1 MFDFEYSNAV
11 RLVFGKNVENRVG
24 AEVARYGK
32 RALIVVGGE
41 FIYETGL
48 FQRIAASL
56 DEHGVSYVD
65 YDRVNPNP
73 RMSDIYDGIRLG
85 LEEEIDFVLAIGG
98 GSAIDSAKLIAAGI
112 KAEKPL
118 WHYFENF
125 TDFITD
131 ALPVGV
137 VLTLP
142 ASGSEVSHVAVAT
155 QDETGLKRSLF
166 SSLLTPRFAC
176 MNPELGMTLSLEQ
189 LSCGA
194 FDAFSHLFEMYFTHA
209 ESSILTDQLLIS
221 GMRAIV
227 TISERLAKG
236 ERSYD
241 LLAELFLAANLANNG
256 LLSVGRGPG
265 DWGSHNIGHE
275 LSAAYGLPHGMSLA
289 IIIPAWIKQ
298 VKNRA
303 PLVFAS
309 LLGQLFLQEDLPEDP
324 DESALEDMIAR
335 GISALEK
342 YIKNLDLPTRLSEV
356 GVSQKDIP
364 ALAASALQGRQEIG
378 MCYKLIE
385 EDVEAILRFAH

>member
-24 AEVARYGK
+24 TEVARYGK
-32 RALIVVGGE
+32 CALVVVGGD

-48 FQRIAASL
+48 YQRVTKSL
-56 DEHGVSYVD
+56 DQYGISHVVF
-65 YDRVNPNP
+65 DRVNPNP
-73 RMSDIYDGIRLG
+73 RMSDINDGINLG
-85 LEEEIDFVLAIGG
+85 REEKVDFILAIGG

-112 KAEKPL
+112 MAEKPL

-125 TDFITD
+125 TDFISD
-131 ALPVGV
+131 ALPIGV

-166 SSLLTPRFAC
+166 SNLITPRFAC
-176 MNPELGMTLSLEQ
+176 INPELGATLSLSQ

-209 ESSILTDQLLIS
+209 ESSIVTDYLLVS

-275 LSAAYGLPHGMSLA
+275 LSAAFNLPHGMSLA
-289 IIIPAWIKQ
+289 LIIPAWIKQ
-298 VKNRA
+298 VKSRA

-309 LLGQLFLQEDLPEDP
+309 LLGQVFLHENLPEELNTDVL
-324 DESALEDMIAR
+324 DNQIAR
-335 GISALEK
+335 GISALEG
-342 YIKNLDLPTRLSEV
+342 YIRKLDLPTRLSDV
-356 GVSQKDIP
+356 GITKKDIP
-364 ALAASALQGRQEIG
+364 SLAASALQGRREIG
-378 MCYKLIE
+378 MCYKLNK
-385 EDVEAILRFAH
+385 EDVEAILRFAL